1 MHRFSDLPNDYF
13 YTGRVARR
21 DIDAAGFAVTET
33 KALDG
38 KVSLFAIDNRVLGVE
53 VRGVSTIS
61 TDDFGAM
68 PEGALIPEPLD
79 LTILAH
85 LTEHG
90 KPLPATPVETP
101 KVADTPKSEPAPDAD
116 EVL

>member
-13 YTGRVARR
+13 FAGRVARR
-21 DIDAAGFAVTET
+21 DIDAASSVTEI

-38 KVSLFAIDNRVLGVE
+38 KVSLFVIDDRVLGVE
-53 VRGVSTIS
+53 VRGVSTITS
-61 TDDFGAM
+61 DDFGAM

-79 LTILAH
+79 LAILVH

-90 KPLPATPVETP
+90 KPLPATPVEAP
-101 KVADTPKSEPAPDAD
+101 KVADAPKIEPAPDAD
-116 EVL
+116 DGL